1 MNLFYIII
9 GVAIVG
15 GIIGYFFSD
24 NDNSKEGAAEGAAM
38 GVVGCLSFILYAGGG
53 LLTLFLIIK
62 FFAWL
67 FS

>member
-24 NDNSKEGAAEGAAM
+24 NDNSKEGQRKEQQ
-38 GVVGCLSFILYAGGG
+38 
-53 LLTLFLIIK
+53 
-62 FFAWL
+62 WE
-67 FS
+67 